1 MRRILAMLV
10 ALLLGCAGAA
20 QATPLSLL
28 LQGGSITVGDKLFDQ
43 WALQAPLID
52 STGQV
57 NLDLIDV
64 TGFVQGNTV
73 GLRFD
78 SGATLGLSGDQLI
91 DLFFGYRVSVLP
103 GSGMAITEAGWH
115 LMEGGFAGDGLT
127 ALIGDVYDASHA
139 LLGSADLEASGAGL
153 TLSDSAGFAGQ
164 HELFVDTNLLLY
176 GFAAGDATHLDT
188 FEQRFTQVPEPGSL
202 LLLGAGIA
210 AMVASRRRASPARA
224 ISC

>member
-1 MRRILAMLV
+1 MRRILAMLA

-28 LQGGSITVGDKLFDQ
+28 LQGGSITVGDKHFDQ
-43 WALQAPLID
+43 WTLQAPLVD

-78 SGATLGLSGDQLI
+78 SSPTLALSGDQLI

-103 GSGMAITEAGWH
+103 GSGMSISEASWQ
-115 LMEGGFAGDGLT
+115 LVKSGFAGDGLT
-127 ALIGDVYDASHA
+127 ALVGDVRDASHA
-139 LLGSADLEASGAGL
+139 LLGSTDLEASAAGQRL
-153 TLSDSAGFAGQ
+153 AGSAGFAGQ
-164 HELFVDTNLLLY
+164 QELFVDTNLLLY
-176 GFAAGDATHLDT
+176 GFTAGDATHLDT
-188 FEQRFTQVPEPGSL
+188 FEQRFTQVPEPASL
-202 LLLGAGIA
+202 LLLGAGMA
-210 AMVASRRRASPARA
+210 ALLSARRRAR
-224 ISC
+224 C